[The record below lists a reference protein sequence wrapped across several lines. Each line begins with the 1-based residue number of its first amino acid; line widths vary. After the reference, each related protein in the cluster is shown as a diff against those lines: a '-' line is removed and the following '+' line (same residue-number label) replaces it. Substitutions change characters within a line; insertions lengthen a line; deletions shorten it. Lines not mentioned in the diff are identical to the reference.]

1 VITHGRE
8 PSGDEQRA
16 EFIAV
21 KTRGMRFV
29 VEARTANMRRGGML
43 NEVFFFGVPVEGRD
57 RAEPPR
63 DRRPGTTFGIQIA
76 SEGFDVHATSVEQTQ
91 VVAETPRRVLA
102 EIQGVRVPGQA
113 PVAGQEPGER
123 DRFSIAEHRIDSN
136 QPARCCRSHHGP
148 P

>member
-1 VITHGRE
+1 MTTLPPLRVGNPKAIERKQRDQRVITHGRE

-57 RAEPPR
+57 RA
-63 DRRPGTTFGIQIA
+63 
-76 SEGFDVHATSVEQTQ
+76 
-91 VVAETPRRVLA
+91 
-102 EIQGVRVPGQA
+102 
-113 PVAGQEPGER
+113 
-123 DRFSIAEHRIDSN
+123 
-136 QPARCCRSHHGP
+136 
-148 P
+148 